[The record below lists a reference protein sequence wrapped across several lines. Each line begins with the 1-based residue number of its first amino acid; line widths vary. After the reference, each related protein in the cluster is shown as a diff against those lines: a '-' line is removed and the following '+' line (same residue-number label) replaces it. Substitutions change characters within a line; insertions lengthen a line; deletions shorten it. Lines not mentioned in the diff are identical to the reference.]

1 MPYGVRKNAFYPRN
15 HKALDYLL
23 LYLNSNVIL
32 SVEGVT
38 FSAKAWWTDW
48 PSDLLRGIDCY
59 HPSEYGTVVL
69 EIRLLVF
76 TGKEG
81 LGYVDIR

>member
-1 MPYGVRKNAFYPRN
+1 MRGGRN
-15 HKALDYLL
+15 
-23 LYLNSNVIL
+23 
-32 SVEGVT
+32 
-38 FSAKAWWTDW
+38 W

-59 HPSEYGTVVL
+59 RPSEYGTVVL

>member
-1 MPYGVRKNAFYPRN
+1 MEDHIGTRIEKGLDGCHLLARMRGGRN
-15 HKALDYLL
+15 
-23 LYLNSNVIL
+23 
-32 SVEGVT
+32 
-38 FSAKAWWTDW
+38 W

-59 HPSEYGTVVL
+59 RPSEYGTVVL